1 MIARIPS
8 RFYRLLSALS
18 VSSRGQSAPLWSS
31 DLAERVSGIGRSV
44 AMQVLQPIEAGTS
57 AGKGTKHSPGSL
69 LLAPRRVH
77 SGISAVGARPCACSA
92 SLQEARNTAPCA
104 TASHVS
110 NTRLIVEDQQA
121 QQDVELKLWIGEGAC
136 VQPTCLCGGIQAPHP
151 IRGRSDGPRRDQIT
165 AAVYRHLP
173 SSISMPGG

>member
-69 LLAPRRVH
+69 LLAARHQFGLVRVPASNPRVYAVASRHRNQSAAGLTDPGRGLRLPRLCTATYPLPSQCPVGKQVH
-77 SGISAVGARPCACSA
+77 QRIDAKSNC
-92 SLQEARNTAPCA
+92 Q
-104 TASHVS
+104 
-110 NTRLIVEDQQA
+110 NTRYRRKCSMCGELIGVFRQQVA
-121 QQDVELKLWIGEGAC
+121 EA
-136 VQPTCLCGGIQAPHP
+136 
-151 IRGRSDGPRRDQIT
+151 
-165 AAVYRHLP
+165 
-173 SSISMPGG
+173 